1 MWLDLLVCSW
11 PSCEFLRLF
20 PVELPVLCQ
29 KRWPNYNKK
38 KELQSKMNQPARLVR
53 RKAEEAGGEWW
64 KRGAAQLSAAI
75 RGRSI
80 GEQCAGFNVS
90 FLSFLSLLVLFCSTG
105 AHTRRPRV
113 TKQGHRQ
120 DYCRRTLLLMDRLE
134 LELQQQRKKKKTLA
148 VG

>member
-11 PSCEFLRLF
+11 PSCEFLWLF

-29 KRWPNYNKK
+29 KRWPNYQK

-53 RKAEEAGGEWW
+53 RKAEEAGWEWR
-64 KRGAAQLSAAI
+64 KREAAQLSAAI

-90 FLSFLSLLVLFCSTG
+90 FLPFLSLLVLFCFTR

-120 DYCRRTLLLMDRLE
+120 DYCRRTPLLLDH